1 MMNDALCT
9 YDGRRD
15 EVLVA
20 YLYEDI
26 EPAEREVF
34 ERHLA
39 GCLPCRTELD
49 ALSDVRVGLAEWAAP
64 ETAAGIGGTAPRAA
78 LRIVNTG
85 AETERPK
92 PGGWRVLADAPLW
105 MQAAAAMLVVAASL
119 GLANINVTISR
130 QQGLTLTTGWLGAPS
145 REAIESPRPAGSVTP
160 VAAADET
167 RELREQVVAL
177 RQELSQLKAQ
187 PVAVDAKAVDA
198 AVTRQVQAQLQERDR
213 RLQREISLQIA
224 EMGRDFQVQRQS
236 DLARVDRVLGVYQNR
251 TGMQVMQQQQQL
263 NNLLQR
269 VSEQR

>member
-26 EPAEREVF
+26 EPAEREAF
-34 ERHLA
+34 ARHLA

-64 ETAAGIGGTAPRAA
+64 EAAAGIGGTAPRSA

-85 AETERPK
+85 TEVETRR
-92 PGGWRVLADAPLW
+92 PGGWRVLADAPIW

-119 GLANINVTISR
+119 GIANINVTISK
-130 QQGLTLTTGWLGAPS
+130 QQGLTLTTGWLRADSGGAASSAPVQ
-145 REAIESPRPAGSVTP
+145 RPVAP
-160 VAAADET
+160 VAATDET
-167 RELREQVVAL
+167 RELREQLTAL
-177 RQELSQLKAQ
+177 QQELTQLKAV
-187 PVAVDAKAVDA
+187 PASVDAKAVDA
-198 AVTRQVQAQLQERDR
+198 AVTRLVAAQLQERDR

-236 DLARVDRVLGVYQNR
+236 DLAKVDRVLGVYQNR

>member
-20 YLYEDI
+20 YLYDDI
-26 EPAEREVF
+26 EPAEREAF
-34 ERHLA
+34 ARHLP

-49 ALSDVRVGLAEWAAP
+49 ALSDVRVGLAEWGAP
-64 ETAAGIGGTAPRAA
+64 EAATGVGGTAPRAA

-85 AETERPK
+85 PDAEARK
-92 PGGWRVLADAPLW
+92 PAGWRVLADAPIW

-119 GLANINVTISR
+119 GLANINVTVSR
-130 QQGLTLTTGWLGAPS
+130 QQGVTLTTGWLGNERGGVTDPTPAP
-145 REAIESPRPAGSVTP
+145 APAA
-160 VAAADET
+160 VATAAQDT
-167 RELREQVVAL
+167 RELRAQLAAL
-177 RQELSQLKAQ
+177 QQELTQLKAQ
-187 PVAVDAKAVDA
+187 PAAVDAKAVDA
-198 AVTRQVQAQLQERDR
+198 AVSRVVQAQLQERDR
-213 RLQREISLQIA
+213 RLQREISLQVA